1 MARRVREPVAV
12 RAGGAG
18 QYGGDPRQ
26 HDAHRSL
33 DDARPEPR
41 GPPLIA
47 PTTDQWRLL
56 DVQALDTR
64 LSQIA
69 HRRRTLPELAQIT
82 ELEARATSLRDEL
95 VAAQTLASDIQREL
109 TKAEADV
116 ELVRQRAARDQGRL
130 ESGAGGHKELES
142 LQHEIATLARRQ
154 SELED
159 AELEV
164 MERMEE
170 ASAEVDRLTAE
181 QAELQQRLDELTT
194 GRDAAWSELDDE
206 ANRIASERTGVVTG
220 IDASL
225 VALYEK
231 IRESTGGV
239 GAAMLRARRCEGC
252 RLELNPQDLQRIR
265 AAAADEVV
273 RCEECRRI
281 LVRTGESG
289 L

>member
-1 MARRVREPVAV
+1 VDVP
-12 RAGGAG
+12 
-18 QYGGDPRQ
+18 
-26 HDAHRSL
+26 
-33 DDARPEPR
+33 RPEPR

-64 LSQIA
+64 LAQIA
-69 HRRRTLPELAQIT
+69 HRRRTLPELAEID
-82 ELEARATSLRDEL
+82 ELEARSGQLRDEL
-95 VAAQTLASDIQREL
+95 VAAQTRASDVQREL

-116 ELVRQRAARDQGRL
+116 ELVRQRASRDQARMQ
-130 ESGAGGHKELES
+130 SGGGSHKELES
-142 LQHEIATLARRQ
+142 LQHEIDTLARRQ

-164 MERMEE
+164 MERLEE
-170 ASAEVDRLTAE
+170 ATGEIERLRAE
-181 QAELQQRLDELTT
+181 QEALQVRLDAASST
-194 GRDAAWSELDDE
+194 RDDAWAGLDDE
-206 ANRIASERTGVVTG
+206 AGRLSSERAGMVAG
-220 IDASL
+220 IDQPL
-225 VALYEK
+225 MALYEK

-252 RLELNPQDLQRIR
+252 RLELNPQEIQHIR